1 MVRTSKPSH
10 LDGTRRIAD
19 GGLSDFTD
27 VFEEVGSIPKS
38 VAAKAGIKAGKIVV
52 SKSAVEHIT
61 TRHSVELASLGMT
74 PNEYVLFIAQN
85 YNRIYSGSM
94 SSLLLAVFNEDK
106 RTAHTA
112 VVRVNYSAEN
122 GFWEV
127 VTAQP
132 RAKGGL
138 RPAALKWEKYG
149 K

>member
-1 MVRTSKPSH
+1 
-10 LDGTRRIAD
+10 
-19 GGLSDFTD
+19 
-27 VFEEVGSIPKS
+27 
-38 VAAKAGIKAGKIVV
+38 
-52 SKSAVEHIT
+52 
-61 TRHSVELASLGMT
+61 MT
-74 PNEYVLFIAQN
+74 LNEYVLFIAQN
-85 YNRIYSGSM
+85 YNRVYSGSM
-94 SSLLLAVFNEDK
+94 SSLLLAVFSEDK